1 MNSTIDLERIAPP
14 SENDLYT
21 YKARPVRVVDGDTVI
36 LDIDLGCGM
45 WLRGERCR
53 LLGINAPEPHTD
65 TRHEGLRSTQHLKEL
80 LCMDIAVKMYPVEI
94 LVRTHKDKKGKWG
107 RWLVE
112 LWTQDDLGEYAV
124 CVNQQMIDDGYAE
137 PYEI

>member
-1 MNSTIDLERIAPP
+1 MGNGIDLERIAPP
-14 SENDLYT
+14 CENDLYT
-21 YKARPVRVVDGDTVI
+21 YKVRPVRVVDGDTVI

-65 TRHEGLRSTQHLKEL
+65 TRHEGLRSTRHLEEL
-80 LCMDIAVKMYPVEI
+80 LELDTDWPVFI
-94 LVRTHKDKKGKWG
+94 LARTHKDKKGKWG

-112 LWTQDDLGEYAV
+112 LWKMNDSTAEYTRNI
-124 CVNQQMIDDGYAE
+124 NQQMVDDGYAV
-137 PYEI
+137 PYET